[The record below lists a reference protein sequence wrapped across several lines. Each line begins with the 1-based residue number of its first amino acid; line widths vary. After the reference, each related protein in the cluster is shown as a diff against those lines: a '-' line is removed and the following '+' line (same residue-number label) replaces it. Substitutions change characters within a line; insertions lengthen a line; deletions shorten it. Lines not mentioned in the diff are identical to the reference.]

1 MNRIIHVGLIA
12 LASFVY
18 FFLCYAALNALPKN
32 RVVEMAFTVINMG
45 IVWWLF
51 PPVRIRGDA
60 KGEALKTSLEST
72 LLVGFSAV
80 VIVNGFWGPYYQ
92 SRFFVGAGMLL
103 LYAGVF
109 LAFARTF
116 DPSYLYR
123 EGGFMNR
130 NSDASVWI
138 SIVTF
143 AYILAAIFVA
153 FSGMV
158 T

>member
-1 MNRIIHVGLIA
+1 MNRIIHVGLIGV
-12 LASFVY
+12 ASLVY
-18 FFLCYAALNALPKN
+18 FFLCYVALNALPEN

-45 IVWWLF
+45 IVWRLF
-51 PPVRIRGDA
+51 PSVRIRGDA
-60 KGEALKTSLEST
+60 KREALKTSLEST

-80 VIVNGFWGPYYQ
+80 VIVNCLWGPYYQ
-92 SRFFVGAGMLL
+92 SRFFMGAGMLL

-109 LAFARTF
+109 LAVARTF

-130 NSDASVWI
+130 NGDASVWI

-143 AYILAAIFVA
+143 AYILAAVLVA
-153 FSGMV
+153 FSGMA